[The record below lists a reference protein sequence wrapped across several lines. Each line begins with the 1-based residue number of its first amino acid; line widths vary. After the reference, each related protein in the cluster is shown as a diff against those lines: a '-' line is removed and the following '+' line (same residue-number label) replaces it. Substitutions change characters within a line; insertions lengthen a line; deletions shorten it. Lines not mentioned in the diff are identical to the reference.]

1 MNNNNVDIKD
11 VLNLKNFAIA
21 AINNKK
27 YKNNVSNNFEE
38 SISNFKIDGDKV
50 VTKLN
55 VHFERKNKKYTKIIF
70 CIMSKEMENNIN
82 SNNNTQYFADVTYCC
97 IPPNNKKF
105 KLFTLLAFN
114 KEKYHSTLCN
124 LSMISNENT
133 ETFYTLFDYLKNKY
147 NFKPKNITIDF
158 SIAEYYGFKKVFNN
172 IIIIPCFFHFG
183 QSIVRDLLN

>member
-1 MNNNNVDIKD
+1 MNNKNVDIKD
-11 VLNLKNFAIA
+11 VLNIKNFAIA

-38 SISNFKIDGDKV
+38 SISNFKIDDNKF

-55 VHFERKNKKYTKIIF
+55 VHFERKNKKYTKIIY

-82 SNNNTQYFADVTYCC
+82 SINNTQYFVDVTYYY

-114 KEKYHSTLCN
+114 K
-124 LSMISNENT
+124 
-133 ETFYTLFDYLKNKY
+133 
-147 NFKPKNITIDF
+147 
-158 SIAEYYGFKKVFNN
+158 
-172 IIIIPCFFHFG
+172 
-183 QSIVRDLLN
+183 